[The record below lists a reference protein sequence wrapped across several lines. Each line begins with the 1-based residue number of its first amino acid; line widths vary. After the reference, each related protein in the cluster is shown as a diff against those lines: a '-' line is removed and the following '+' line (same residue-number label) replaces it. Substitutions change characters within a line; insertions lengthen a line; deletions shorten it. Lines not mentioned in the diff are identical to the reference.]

1 MMGRVGVSFI
11 TKNDGQFPYFDTLL
25 GKPMWP
31 GKKVLDFG
39 GNIGNIL
46 HHADS
51 TIEQENYWCIDV
63 SRDAVEAGKMAA
75 PDAHFIFYDRYN
87 FEYNPA
93 GIRDLPIP
101 DLRITFDY
109 ILALSVFTHTTRTEM
124 VQIVDTLLDRLNSGG
139 RLAFSFMDPHY
150 TPEGSHNCN
159 LRYYFG
165 QRACGRSDQQIDAL
179 IMKARDA
186 HWCSLLNRQLAIE
199 NEGLDQC
206 LGDLGEGYLA
216 FYTPGYLQTLFPS
229 GAILKPA
236 LPFPRQHCCII
247 GRDRGC

>member
-1 MMGRVGVSFI
+1 MGIVSVSFI

-25 GKPMWP
+25 GGPDWA

-46 HHADS
+46 HHPNS
-51 TIEQENYWCIDV
+51 TIEHDNYWCIDV
-63 SRDAVEAGKMAA
+63 SKDAVEAGKMAA

-93 GIRDLPIP
+93 GVRDLTIP

-109 ILALSVFTHTTRTEM
+109 ILVLSVFTHTTRAEM
-124 VQIVDTLLDRLNSGG
+124 VQIIGTLLDRLNKGG

-150 TPEGSHNCN
+150 TPEGSETCN

-165 QRACGRSDQQIDAL
+165 QRACGRSDQRIDAL
-179 IMKARDA
+179 VMKARDA
-186 HWCSLLNRQLAIE
+186 HWCSLSNGELAIE
-199 NEGLDQC
+199 NEGLDRCPADQ
-206 LGDLGEGYLA
+206 DEGYLA
-216 FYTPGYLQTLFPS
+216 FYTLAFLQTLFPC
-229 GAILKPA
+229 GEIVKPA

-247 GRDRGC
+247 SRDHGY

>member
-1 MMGRVGVSFI
+1 MGIVGVSFI

-25 GKPMWP
+25 GNPQWA

-46 HHADS
+46 HHPAS
-51 TIEQENYWCIDV
+51 TIEHDNYWCIDV
-63 SRDAVEAGKMAA
+63 SRDAVEAGKTAA
-75 PDAHFIFYDRYN
+75 PDANFVFYDRYN

-124 VQIVDTLLDRLNSGG
+124 VQIIDTLLDRLNSVG
-139 RLAFSFMDPHY
+139 RLAFSFMDPNY
-150 TPEGSHNCN
+150 TPEGSYSCN
-159 LRYYFG
+159 LRHYFG

-179 IMKARDA
+179 VMKATDA
-186 HWCSLLNRQLAIE
+186 RWCSLSNGELAIE
-199 NEGLDQC
+199 NEGLDR
-206 LGDLGEGYLA
+206 GFEVHDEGYLA
-216 FYTPGYLQTLFPS
+216 FYTLAFLQTLFPY
-229 GAILKPA
+229 GEIVKPA

-247 GRDRGC
+247 SRDHGC